1 MATTRLATAAAVDVE
16 DVTRSM
22 AVSHQV
28 RIGRRR
34 PESGTMTTA

>member
-1 MATTRLATAAAVDVE
+1 VE

-22 AVSHQV
+22 AMTDRV
-28 RIGRRR
+28 RIARPR

>member
-1 MATTRLATAAAVDVE
+1 MATTRLATAATVDVE

-22 AVSHQV
+22 VVADQV
-28 RIGRRR
+28 RIARPR